1 MMMKV
6 SRQAIVTV
14 AIGAAITLAAG
25 CSGYKPRP
33 VDIQKGEYYE
43 DTEYKKLSKEDKAA
57 YCKALAAEL
66 ATLQER
72 SKKAEDELAR
82 NKDKVKALTKEL
94 REAERSYASYTAE
107 IDELTKQLQELS
119 QLPKT
124 WKIQPGDCL
133 WNLASYEEVYR
144 DPLKWPRLW
153 RSNERLIEDPDWV
166 LVGWEI
172 KIPRDYPVSYKVVN
186 EDWLSRIA
194 GYWEIYGDYRKW
206 PAIYEANRGRIR
218 DADLI
223 FPNQEL
229 VIPRQDT
236 LQ

>member
-6 SRQAIVTV
+6 SIRTALILW
-14 AIGAAITLAAG
+14 IGAAVILVAG
-25 CSGYKPRP
+25 CSGYKARP
-33 VDIQKGEYYE
+33 VDVQKGEYYE
-43 DTEYKKLSKEDKAA
+43 DTEYKKLSKEDRDS
-57 YCKALAAEL
+57 YCKALASEL
-66 ATLQER
+66 ATLQDR
-72 SKKAEDELAR
+72 STKAEAQLAQ
-82 NKDKVKALTKEL
+82 NKDKVKNLTKEL
-94 REAERSYASYTAE
+94 RDAERSYASYTAE
-107 IDELTKQLQELS
+107 IDELTKQLEELS

-144 DPLKWPRLW
+144 DPLKWPRIW
-153 RSNERLIEDPDWV
+153 RVNEQLIEDPDWV
-166 LVGWEI
+166 LVGWEV
-172 KIPRDYPVSYKVVN
+172 KIPRDVPTSYKVMN

-194 GYWEIYGDYRKW
+194 GYWEIYGDRSKW
-206 PAIYEANRGRIR
+206 PLIYQANRGKIH

-229 VIPRQDT
+229 AIPRPDS